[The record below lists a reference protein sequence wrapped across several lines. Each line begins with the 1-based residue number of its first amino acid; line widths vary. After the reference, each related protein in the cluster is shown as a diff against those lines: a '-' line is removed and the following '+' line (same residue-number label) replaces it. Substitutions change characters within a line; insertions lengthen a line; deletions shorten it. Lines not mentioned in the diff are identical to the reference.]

1 MSEIKMMSIL
11 GDDQTRINRHLA
23 FIKHLTNTSIQFGYR
38 PIVVGG
44 YAVDGIL
51 GMITR
56 PHANINIVIYG
67 KDVIT
72 VTLLKE
78 RILTGAYQ
86 SYTVEEK
93 ERGLL
98 CHEFYI
104 PEVQAC
110 IYYVAV
116 ATNPFSDTNIV
127 VRADGVYTE
136 EEEYNSK
143 IVVLDH
149 VRYEVQG
156 ATEGLAE
163 RIYQRDHQGL
173 LKNPKYDQD
182 IHNLRSITDSYEVD
196 FLVKQKIKKE
206 KMGAHTNS

>member
-1 MSEIKMMSIL
+1 MLTEKIQNDLKDAMRAKDEQKLSIIRMLKSAIQYYEINK
-11 GDDQTRINRHLA
+11 GGA
-23 FIKHLTNTSIQFGYR
+23 GYEATDEDV
-38 PIVVGG
+38 IDVVG
-44 YAVDGIL
+44 
-51 GMITR
+51 
-56 PHANINIVIYG
+56 
-67 KDVIT
+67 
-72 VTLLKE
+72 KE